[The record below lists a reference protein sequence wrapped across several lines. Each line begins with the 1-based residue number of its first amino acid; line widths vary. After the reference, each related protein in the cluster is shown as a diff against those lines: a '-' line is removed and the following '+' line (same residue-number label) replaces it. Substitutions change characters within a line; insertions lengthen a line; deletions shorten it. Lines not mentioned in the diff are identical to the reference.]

1 MIVSTNLQWFAF
13 GIVPPYAKPQAEAS
27 ALPQAPMQGF
37 RVKFSTLFMVN
48 YPKVLVVATSRKT
61 RGGITSVVKAHETG
75 AQWKKYHC
83 RWVETHRDG
92 NALRKLWYLLTALVE
107 YVCLLPFYDI
117 VHIHVGLRT
126 SVGRKLVFAKIA
138 RAFGKKIIVHFHPA
152 TEKHL
157 FDEHK
162 YKIEELFSYA
172 DLLLV
177 LAPQWIRWIN
187 QAFPNRHFRMRV
199 LYNPCPN
206 VNRDF
211 SRKKK
216 NILFAGTLSE
226 RKGYNRLLEAFAKI
240 APKHKDW
247 KLVFAGNGQLEE
259 AKELQRRL
267 GIPAS
272 QVEYLGWVS
281 GKDKEAAFQEAS
293 IYCLPSWGEGFP
305 MGVLDA
311 WAYGVPVVTTPVGG
325 ITDIIANGENGIVY
339 DIYDIEGLAASL
351 SRLMDS
357 QELRK
362 RIVQQADSFV
372 NGEFNVKN
380 IASQLDDIYS
390 TL

>member
-1 MIVSTNLQWFAF
+1 MERSVQGSLAIQH
-13 GIVPPYAKPQAEAS
+13 KPS
-27 ALPQAPMQGF
+27 YLYINM
-37 RVKFSTLFMVN
+37 T
-48 YPKVLVVATSRKT
+48 KVLVVATSRKT

-83 RWVETHRDG
+83 RWIQTHRDG

-126 SVGRKLVFAKIA
+126 SVGRKLVYAKIA
-138 RAFGKKIIVHFHPA
+138 RAFGKKMIVHFHPA